1 VAAQEFFFSLEFSS
15 QAAPAALLDDLAAK
29 VLAYVGLNDKAD
41 KTDREL
47 PGFSDA
53 LKQAVATGAVG
64 GASRCDVQ
72 FRVQGAKLE
81 VVVTVNGGRIW
92 QTSRAIP

>member
-15 QAAPAALLDDLAAK
+15 QAAPAALLDDLTAR
-29 VLAYVGLNDKAD
+29 VLAYVGLSDKSD
-41 KTDREL
+41 IEL

-53 LKQAVATGAVG
+53 LKQAVGTGAVG
-64 GASRCDVQ
+64 GASRCDIQ

-81 VVVTVNGGRIW
+81 VVVTVNAGRIW